1 MVNVTLS
8 FGKAEVPVKLAVMST
23 TAFTALLGLKFLQRK
38 EVFQFSIKPPL
49 VNIKGQEVRLRNVK
63 DVEHLCHYQWYPE
76 AYRLLPS
83 VRRTALEVLQEK
95 PNVDLFA
102 NGANHVETSGA
113 RRQEVPGPFRGKHC
127 FHRSERYWPTHRPAS
142 SST

>member
-1 MVNVTLS
+1 MWTDGVVNVTLS

-23 TAFTALLGLKFLQRK
+23 TAFTALLGLTFLQRK

-49 VNIKGQEVRLRNVK
+49 VNIKSQEVRLRNVK

-95 PNVDLFA
+95 PNVDMFA
-102 NGANHVETSGA
+102 NDANHVESKWCT
-113 RRQEVPGPFRGKHC
+113 PT
-127 FHRSERYWPTHRPAS
+127 RSAWAFS
-142 SST
+142 W